1 MMPQVA
7 PLPGAPRIG
16 FATQGWPGR
25 EAHTSRSWS
34 VCPTAPGDT
43 GLLMGP
49 ASRAFREVAAAVNEV
64 IQQYAAVIKGL
75 LEEIRATHL

>member
-1 MMPQVA
+1 MA
-7 PLPGAPRIG
+7 
-16 FATQGWPGR
+16 
-25 EAHTSRSWS
+25 
-34 VCPTAPGDT
+34 
-43 GLLMGP
+43 P